1 MPTNFSLEVNIIGQT
16 KLERG
21 LGLKEAAAINM
32 IDMVGIGPFI
42 VIPLVIQ
49 DMNGPQ
55 ALFAW
60 ILGAMLAFADGFIWA
75 ELGAAMP
82 EAGGSYV
89 FLREIYGPK
98 SWGRLFSFL
107 FIWQT
112 IIQAPLVVA
121 SGSIGFSQ
129 YLTYLVPLSPVGQ
142 KIVSGT
148 VVIILVILLYRKIQT
163 IGKITILLW
172 IGVIGTILWLIFGG
186 VTHFNPHLAF
196 DLPGDNFSFSF
207 LFFAGLGT
215 ASVKTIYTYLG
226 YYNVCHLGSE
236 IKEPGKN
243 IPRSIFISISG
254 IAVLYLLMNLSVL
267 GVVPWREAARSEFI
281 MSTFIEKIYGSA
293 AANFVTVLILWI
305 AFSSLFA
312 VLLGYSRI
320 PYAAAIDGS
329 FFRVFGKVHP
339 TKHFPYASL
348 LILGGFGFIFSL
360 LFRLKDVISA
370 ILAMRI
376 IVQFIAQAAGIMIIH
391 KSKPKEFFPYKMFLY
406 PIPALIAI
414 VVWIGLFLS
423 TGFYFALGGTGMMVL
438 GTIIY
443 LFRSYKKGDWPFT
456 KRRG

>member
-1 MPTNFSLEVNIIGQT
+1 
-16 KLERG
+16 
-21 LGLKEAAAINM
+21 M

-60 ILGAMLAFADGFIWA
+60 IVGAFLAFVDGFIWS

-112 IIQAPLVVA
+112 IVQAPLVVA

-129 YLTYLVPLSPVGQ
+129 YFSYLIPTTPIEQ
-142 KIVSGT
+142 KLISGLLI
-148 VVIILVILLYRKIQT
+148 IILVVLLYRKIQDV
-163 IGKITILLW
+163 GKITLLLW
-172 IGVIGTILWLIFGG
+172 VGVFGTIAWLIYGG
-186 VTHFNPHLAF
+186 ATHFNYHLALDFSKISF
-196 DLPGDNFSFSF
+196 DFSW
-207 LFFAGLGT
+207 LFFVALGS

-243 IPRSIFISISG
+243 IPRSIFISIGG
-254 IAVLYLLMNLSVL
+254 IAVLYLLMNISVL
-267 GVVPWREAARSEFI
+267 GVVPWKEAAKSEFI
-281 MSTFIEKIYGSA
+281 MSTFMEKIYGSG
-293 AANFVTVLILWI
+293 AANIVTILILWI

-312 VLLGYSRI
+312 VLLGYSRV
-320 PYAAAIDGS
+320 PYAAAKDGL
-329 FFRVFGKVHP
+329 FFKAFGRVHP
-339 TKHFPYASL
+339 TKHFPHVSL
-348 LILGGFGFIFSL
+348 LILGGLGFIFSM
-360 LFRLKDVISA
+360 LFKLRDVISA

-376 IVQFIAQAAGIMIIH
+376 IVQFIGQAIGIMIIH
-391 KSKPKEFFPYKMFLY
+391 KNRPKEFFPYKMLLY

-414 VVWIGLFLS
+414 FVWVGLFFS
-423 TGFYFALGGTGMMVL
+423 TGYYFALGGIGMMIL
-438 GTIIY
+438 GTIIF
-443 LFRSYKKGDWPFT
+443 LVRAYKTGDWPFT
-456 KRRG
+456 NKSMPDLYQN

>member
-1 MPTNFSLEVNIIGQT
+1 
-16 KLERG
+16 
-21 LGLKEAAAINM
+21 M

-60 ILGAMLAFADGFIWA
+60 IVGAFLAFADGFIWA

-129 YLTYLVPLSPVGQ
+129 YFSYLIPLTSVEQKLISGLLVIL
-142 KIVSGT
+142 
-148 VVIILVILLYRKIQT
+148 LVILLYRKIQD
-163 IGKITILLW
+163 IGKITLLLW
-172 IGVIGTILWLIFGG
+172 VGVFGTIAWLIFGG
-186 VTHFNPHLAF
+186 ATHFNYHLAF
-196 DLPGDNFSFSF
+196 DFSKMSFDFSW
-207 LFFAGLGT
+207 LFFVALGS

-236 IKEPGKN
+236 IKDPGKN
-243 IPRSIFISISG
+243 IPRSIFISIGG
-254 IAVLYLLMNLSVL
+254 IAVLYLLMNISVL
-267 GVVPWREAARSEFI
+267 GVVPWKEAAKSEFI
-281 MSTFIEKIYGSA
+281 MSTFMEKIYGTR
-293 AANFVTVLILWI
+293 AANIVTILVLWI

-312 VLLGYSRI
+312 VLLGYSRV
-320 PYAAAIDGS
+320 PYAAAKDGL
-329 FFRVFGKVHP
+329 FFKAFGRIHP
-339 TKHFPYASL
+339 TKHFPHVSL
-348 LILGGFGFIFSL
+348 LILGGLGFIFSM
-360 LFRLKDVISA
+360 LFKLRDVISA

-376 IVQFIAQAAGIMIIH
+376 IVQFIGQAIGIMIIH
-391 KSKPKEFFPYKMFLY
+391 KNKPKEFFPYKMLLY

-414 VVWIGLFLS
+414 FVWVGLFLS
-423 TGFYFALGGTGMMVL
+423 TGLYFALGGIGMMIL
-438 GTIIY
+438 GTIIF
-443 LFRSYKKGDWPFT
+443 LVRSHKTGDWPFT
-456 KRRG
+456 NKGMPDLYQN

>member
-1 MPTNFSLEVNIIGQT
+1 
-16 KLERG
+16 
-21 LGLKEAAAINM
+21 M

-42 VIPLVIQ
+42 IIPLVIQ

-60 ILGAMLAFADGFIWA
+60 IVGAFLAFADGFIWA

-129 YLTYLVPLSPVGQ
+129 YFSFLIPLTPIEQ
-142 KIVSGT
+142 KLISGLL
-148 VVIILVILLYRKIQT
+148 VIILVILLYRKIQEV
-163 IGKITILLW
+163 GKITLFLW
-172 IGVIGTILWLIFGG
+172 IGVFGTIAWLIFGG
-186 VTHFNPHLAF
+186 VTHFNSHLAF
-196 DLPGDNFSFSF
+196 DFSNVSFNFSW
-207 LFFAGLGT
+207 LFFVALGS

-243 IPRSIFISISG
+243 IPRSIFISIGG
-254 IAVLYLLMNLSVL
+254 IAVLYLLMNISVL
-267 GVVPWREAARSEFI
+267 GVIPWREAAKSQFI
-281 MSTFIEKIYGSA
+281 MSTFIEKIYGA
-293 AANFVTVLILWI
+293 GAANVATVLVLWI

-312 VLLGYSRI
+312 VLLGYSRV
-320 PYAAAIDGS
+320 PYAAAKDGL
-329 FFRVFGKVHP
+329 FFKAFGKVHP
-339 TKHFPYASL
+339 TKHFPHVSL
-348 LILGGFGFIFSL
+348 LILGGLGLVFSM
-360 LFRLKDVISA
+360 LFKLRDVISA

-376 IVQFIAQAAGIMIIH
+376 IVQFIGQAIGIMIIH
-391 KSKPKEFFPYKMFLY
+391 KNKPKEFFPYKMLLY
-406 PIPALIAI
+406 PIPAIIAI
-414 VVWIGLFLS
+414 FMWIGLFFS
-423 TGFYFALGGTGMMVL
+423 TGFYFAIGGIGMMIL
-438 GTIIY
+438 GTIVY
-443 LFRSYKKGDWPFT
+443 LLRSYKLKDWPFSKQRISGT
-456 KRRG
+456 Y

>member
-1 MPTNFSLEVNIIGQT
+1 
-16 KLERG
+16 
-21 LGLKEAAAINM
+21 M

-49 DMNGPQ
+49 EMNGPQ
-55 ALFAW
+55 CLFAW
-60 ILGAMLAFADGFIWA
+60 IVGAFLAFADGFIWA

-82 EAGGSYV
+82 EAGGSFV

-129 YLTYLVPLSPVGQ
+129 YFSYLIPLTPIEQ
-142 KIVSGT
+142 KLISGLL
-148 VVIILVILLYRKIQT
+148 VIILVILLYRKIQD
-163 IGKITILLW
+163 IGKITLFLW
-172 IGVIGTILWLIFGG
+172 IGVFGTIAWLIFGG
-186 VTHFNPHLAF
+186 ATHFNSHLAF
-196 DLPGDNFSFSF
+196 DFSKISFDFSW
-207 LFFAGLGT
+207 LFFVTLGS

-243 IPRSIFISISG
+243 IPRSIFISIGG
-254 IAVLYLLMNLSVL
+254 IAILYLLMNISVL
-267 GVVPWREAARSEFI
+267 GVVPWKEAAKSEFI
-281 MSTFIEKIYGSA
+281 MSTFMERIYGSG
-293 AANFVTVLILWI
+293 AANVVTVLVLWI

-320 PYAAAIDGS
+320 PYAAANDGL
-329 FFRVFGKVHP
+329 FFKAFGKVHP
-339 TKHFPYASL
+339 TKHFPHVSL
-348 LILGGFGFIFSL
+348 LILGGLGLVFSM
-360 LFRLKDVISA
+360 LFKLKEVISA

-376 IVQFIAQAAGIMIIH
+376 IIQFIGQAIGIMIIH
-391 KSKPKEFFPYKMFLY
+391 KNKPKEFFPYKMLLY

-414 VVWIGLFLS
+414 LVWVGLFLS
-423 TGFYFALGGTGMMVL
+423 TGFYFALGGIVMMIL
-438 GTIIY
+438 GTIVF
-443 LFRSYKKGDWPFT
+443 LVRSFNTKDWPFNNLSHFRT
-456 KRRG
+456 EIKINVILIFVSLYFM